1 MDKLVMQNGH
11 TALRIALLAMQ
22 LLAGG
27 AVFAQDEFAD
37 LPDPTRPWE
46 AEGASV
52 LEEGPRTL
60 TLESTVVSGER
71 RLAIINGKTLGIGAL
86 IDGYRIKDIAPYR
99 VDLDKQGQ
107 AMTLHLVGVHVVRQR
122 GDEER

>member
-107 AMTLHLVGVHVVRQR
+107 AMTLQLVGVHVVRQR
-122 GDEER
+122 ADEER